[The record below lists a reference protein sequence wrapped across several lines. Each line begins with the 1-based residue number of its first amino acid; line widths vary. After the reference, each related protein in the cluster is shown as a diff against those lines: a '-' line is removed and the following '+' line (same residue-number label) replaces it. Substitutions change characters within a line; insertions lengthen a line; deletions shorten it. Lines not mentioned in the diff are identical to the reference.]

1 MKGRVTKELE
11 QSKSLSLK
19 IQEARCQKMLW
30 SLKEKGKLGRSFST
44 YTKYGNVRVYI
55 KGREMLAFRNF
66 CLRTI

>member
-19 IQEARCQKMLW
+19 IQEARRQKMLW

-55 KGREMLAFRNF
+55 KG
-66 CLRTI
+66 